1 MRLALWASPIWS
13 LGSRVGPAERLLRL
27 ALAALLL
34 TAAGLKMGSLVGG
47 DLASG
52 QAAVTGVLSLVE
64 GLLAVGLVRGG
75 VGAVWAGLILFGA
88 FAGYSLRGVLAGR
101 ATCGCLGQVA
111 VPPWGALA
119 VDVAAVG
126 LLAACGGSQWRA
138 RLGVG
143 CLAAGSVWLL
153 PPSLLPLEEDAG
165 WVRPGREEPSEKELS
180 FTVGQPVERDG
191 ITGLPAGIN
200 EGLWTVVFYR
210 EGCEECERVLQRF
223 NSVIAVREGA
233 ASIGRLLLVRVQGLE
248 HTPGSPLPWPLRF
261 AAQQATTHRFI
272 TTPTVVTV
280 RDGIVVGM
288 DRGGYLSSL
297 SSKGG
302 QP

>member
-1 MRLALWASPIWS
+1 
-13 LGSRVGPAERLLRL
+13 L

-153 PPSLLPLEEDAG
+153 PPSLLPLEEEAA
-165 WVRPGREEPSEKELS
+165 WLVRGGSERLVDLSAAVGQRFPLLERIDMGRELATGRWRVLLYRRDCPQCRQHLAERAREGWQADGARWALVALS
-180 FTVGQPVERDG
+180 PGEEVPAVDQCSGCRHGRLD
-191 ITGLPAGIN
+191 LPAGW
-200 EGLWTVVFYR
+200 GLATPWDVT
-210 EGCEECERVLQRF
+210 LQ
-223 NSVIAVREGA
+223 
-233 ASIGRLLLVRVQGLE
+233 
-248 HTPGSPLPWPLRF
+248 
-261 AAQQATTHRFI
+261 
-272 TTPTVVTV
+272 
-280 RDGIVVGM
+280 DGIVVSARSPENLNAAQAG
-288 DRGGYLSSL
+288 L
-297 SSKGG
+297 
-302 QP
+302 